1 MHARQQRVV
10 LNNLRRAFQTEKR
23 QGYANTGAVGGFH
36 AFLSGMISRLEQLF
50 PGTDFAAVRQIA
62 AGYQVGD
69 SLSRRQGLSTLAG
82 FLDRLENRSEKN
94 SEKKPEIK
102 PEIKPELRP
111 AQKTV
116 TTRQTGKTELQYLKG
131 IGPQRLK
138 QLQKAGI
145 ETIEDLLVY
154 YPRRYEERRQVSLTQ
169 LKDGE
174 CVTIIARV
182 TGSRVSG
189 GKIKV
194 IKLVL
199 EQDGRRAF
207 AVWFNQ
213 PYIIRQYLPGTL
225 VSVTG
230 KVRFNQ
236 SFPEIIVTE
245 INKYTR
251 EEKDG
256 VSQAR
261 PFLAETE
268 IVPLYPES
276 AGLSSRVW
284 RAILKEA
291 LLHTEQY
298 FPEFLEKEDQQEW
311 MERALAHREMHFPAS
326 WDSLQKARERLVWE
340 EVTFLQLAVARM
352 RLGIERQ
359 DSPPL
364 PGGRELVKRFRA
376 GLPFPLTSAQE
387 RVIEEIFRDIKG
399 SRGMARLVQGDVGS
413 GKTVVAMAAL
423 LRAVESGYQG
433 ALMAPTEILA
443 LQHYHSLSEQFEPL
457 GVRTAILLGSQKQA
471 EREASK
477 EEIAAG
483 RAQVIVGT
491 HALIQEDVKFKALG
505 LTITDEQ
512 HRFGVRQRT
521 MLQSKGENAHV
532 LVLTATPIPRTLA
545 LTLYGDLQLSVL
557 DELPAGRQPVLTR
570 ILSERGRP
578 ELETFMEEQMVLG
591 RQIFVVCPLLQESEA
606 LDIVSATERACHL
619 QKCYPQRRVL
629 LLHGKMKGQEKETI
643 MLDFLAHKADILV
656 ATTVVEVGIN
666 IPNATV
672 MVIEG
677 AERFGLAQIHQL
689 RGRVGRGREQS
700 YCILVTETKNS
711 QRLNILCRT
720 NDGFRIAEEDL
731 RMRGPGEVLGTRQH
745 GLPELR
751 LADPL
756 LDAAIFEKAY
766 LMTGRVRQNPQKY
779 AALLREV
786 EHFFSAERI
795 GLH

>member
-1 MHARQQRVV
+1 MLDRQQRVV
-10 LNNLRRAFQTEKR
+10 LNNFRRAFQTEKR
-23 QGYANTGAVGGFH
+23 QGYVNTGAVGGFH

-50 PGTDFAAVRQIA
+50 PGADFAAVKQIA

-69 SLSRRQGLSTLAG
+69 SLSRRQGLSTLAA
-82 FLDRLENRSEKN
+82 FLDRLEKRSEKK

-102 PEIKPELRP
+102 PEIKS
-111 AQKTV
+111 AQKPV
-116 TTRQTGKTELQYLKG
+116 AARQTGKTELQYLKG

-154 YPRRYEERRQVSLTQ
+154 YPRRYEEHRQVSLAQ

-174 CVTIIARV
+174 YVTITARV

-213 PYIIRQYLPGTL
+213 PYIIQQYLPGTL

-230 KVRFNQ
+230 KVRFYQ
-236 SFPEIIVTE
+236 SIPEIIVTE

-251 EEKDG
+251 EEKYS

-261 PFLAETE
+261 TFLAETE

-276 AGLSSRVW
+276 AGLSSRVL
-284 RAILKEA
+284 RPILKEA
-291 LLHTEQY
+291 LLHSERY

-311 MERALAHREMHFPAS
+311 MERAQAHREIHFPTS

-364 PGGRELVKRFRA
+364 PGGNELVKRFRA
-376 GLPFPLTSAQE
+376 GLSFPLTAAQE

-471 EREASK
+471 AREANK
-477 EEIAAG
+477 EEIAEG

-570 ILSERGRP
+570 ILSERERP

-606 LDIVSATERACHL
+606 MDIVSATERAGYL

-629 LLHGKMKGQEKETI
+629 LLHGKMKGLEKETI

-700 YCILVTETKNS
+700 FCILVTETKNS

-731 RMRGPGEVLGTRQH
+731 RLRGPGEILGTRQH
-745 GLPELR
+745 GLPELC

-756 LDAAIFEKAY
+756 LDAAIIEKAY
-766 LMTGRVRQNPQKY
+766 LMTGRVMQNPQKY

>member
-1 MHARQQRVV
+1 MLDRQQRVV

-50 PGTDFAAVRQIA
+50 PGADFAAVKQIA

-82 FLDRLENRSEKN
+82 FLDRLEKR
-94 SEKKPEIK
+94 SEKKPEKKLDMK
-102 PEIKPELRP
+102 PEIKS
-111 AQKTV
+111 AQKPV
-116 TTRQTGKTELQYLKG
+116 AAKQTGKTELQYLKG
-131 IGPQRLK
+131 IGPQRFK

-154 YPRRYEERRQVSLTQ
+154 YPRRYEERRQVSLAQ
-169 LKDGE
+169 LKVGE
-174 CVTIIARV
+174 FVTITARV

-230 KVRFNQ
+230 KVRFYQ
-236 SFPEIIVTE
+236 SIPEIIVTE
-245 INKYTR
+245 INKYTQ
-251 EEKDG
+251 EEKYS

-261 PFLAETE
+261 TFLAETE
-268 IVPLYPES
+268 IVPFYPES
-276 AGLSSRVW
+276 AGLSSRVL
-284 RAILKEA
+284 RPILKEA
-291 LLHTEQY
+291 LLHSERY
-298 FPEFLEKEDQQEW
+298 FPEFLEKEDQKEW
-311 MERALAHREMHFPAS
+311 MERVLAHREIHFPTS

-364 PGGRELVKRFRA
+364 PGGSELVKRFRA

-471 EREASK
+471 AREANK
-477 EEIAAG
+477 EEIAEG

-521 MLQSKGENAHV
+521 MLQSKGKNAHV

-545 LTLYGDLQLSVL
+545 LTLYGDLQSSVL

-606 LDIVSATERACHL
+606 MDIVSATERAGHL
-619 QKCYPQRRVL
+619 QKRYPQRRVL

-700 YCILVTETKNS
+700 FCILVTETKNS

-731 RMRGPGEVLGTRQH
+731 RLRGPGEILGTRQH

-756 LDAAIFEKAY
+756 LDAAIIEEAY
-766 LMTGRVRQNPQKY
+766 LMTGRVMQNLQKY

-786 EHFFSAERI
+786 ENFFSAERI